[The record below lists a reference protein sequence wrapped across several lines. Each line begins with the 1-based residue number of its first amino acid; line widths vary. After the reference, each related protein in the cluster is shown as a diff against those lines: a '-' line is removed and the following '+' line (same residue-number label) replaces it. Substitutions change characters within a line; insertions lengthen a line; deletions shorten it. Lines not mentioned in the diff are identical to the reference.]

1 VHAARKLNYLMVM
14 PRFRDNLKEGYF
26 FPFGIPYI
34 SAALKKA
41 GFAVF
46 TLNLNHVDRPYGVL
60 KNKIIGHNID
70 IVLTGSTSADYHA
83 VKAIVDKAKAV
94 KKSLRIICGGG
105 LISGDPV
112 PAMTALK
119 IVDFGVIGEGEI
131 TIVELCRALE
141 KKEDFFSIK
150 GIIYKQGNS
159 YEITPP
165 RPPNDEIDSIPWPDY
180 DGFDYGT
187 YLKSS
192 DVGIHGLHYKHAAMF
207 LSSRSCPYNCTFCF
221 HTIGKKF
228 RQRSLDD
235 FFAEV
240 DHLVSHYEIDFFYT
254 HDEFF
259 TYSFERAKEFCER
272 MGQYNIPWQTALRV
286 DSITDELLEILK
298 RGNCKLIS
306 FGFESADNSIL
317 KSMNKNITVAQ
328 IERALE
334 KVVRSGISFS
344 GAFIFG
350 DKDET
355 LQTANNTLK
364 WWQDHRQY
372 NIVLKSIFTY
382 PGSELYK
389 YALENKIIKD
399 PVAFLKAGCPVV
411 NVSKMS
417 NDEFNIIAHEIALL
431 EVSGYHQAQR
441 VKLELIDASNAF
453 CTLRADCHYCGAENQ
468 WSQYR
473 FFTTSFGVCKQCKGR
488 QRVPLPDPIF
498 DQIEKKIS
506 LLASKKKIALWG
518 MANHAVD
525 FLERSTVVRRS
536 ARIFLVDNSE
546 EKQGI
551 ILADKK
557 VCRPAIIGENDIQV
571 VVIFAIF
578 YFATIKSQVESIYPN
593 VKVLPVYDLYRLGD
607 TVEHLFIQT
616 LRSEV
621 GTRQPDSNP

>member
-1 VHAARKLNYLMVM
+1 MHDAQKLNYLIVM
-14 PRFRDNLKEGYF
+14 PRFRDNPEEGYF

-46 TLNLNHVDRPYGVL
+46 TLNLNHVDLPYSAL
-60 KNKIIGHNID
+60 ENNIIENDID
-70 IVLTGSTSADYHA
+70 IILTGSTSADYHL
-83 VKAIVDKAKAV
+83 VKVIVDKAKEV
-94 KKSLRIICGGG
+94 KSSLRIICGGG
-105 LISGDPV
+105 LISGDPI
-112 PAMTALK
+112 PAMTSLEV
-119 IVDFGVIGEGEI
+119 VDFGVIGEGEV
-131 TIVELCRALE
+131 TIVELCHALE
-141 KKEDFFSIK
+141 KKEDFFSVK
-150 GIIYKQGNS
+150 GIIYKQDNS
-159 YEITPP
+159 YEITPS
-165 RPPNDEIDSIPWPDY
+165 RPPNDDIDSIPWPDY
-180 DGFDYGT
+180 EGFDYGA

-235 FFAEV
+235 FFAEI
-240 DHLVSHYEIDFFYT
+240 DHLVSRYEIDFFYT

-272 MGQYNIPWQTALRV
+272 MSQYNIPWQTALRV

-298 RGNCKLIS
+298 QGNCKLIS

-317 KSMNKNITVAQ
+317 KSMKKDITIEQ
-328 IERALE
+328 TERALE
-334 KVVRSGISFS
+334 KVVKSGISFS

-350 DKDET
+350 DKNET
-355 LQTANNTLK
+355 MQTARNTLK
-364 WWQDHRQY
+364 WWKDHRQY

-389 YALENKIIKD
+389 YAIENNIIRD
-399 PVAFLKAGCPVV
+399 PVAFLKAGCPVI

-417 NDEFNIIAHEIALL
+417 KDEYNIIAREIALL
-431 EVSGYHQAQR
+431 EVSGYHQAKN
-441 VKLELIDASNAF
+441 VELDLIDASNAF
-453 CTLRADCHYCGAENQ
+453 CTLQAHCFYCGAENR
-468 WSQYR
+468 WNEYR
-473 FFTTSFGVCKQCKGR
+473 FFTTSFGVCEQCGGR

-498 DQIEKKIS
+498 SQIEKRIGHLVS
-506 LLASKKKIALWG
+506 QYTIALWG

-525 FLERSTVVRRS
+525 FLERSTVVRCS
-536 ARIFLVDNSE
+536 AQIFLIDNSE

-551 ILADKK
+551 VLGDKK
-557 VCRPAIIGENDIQV
+557 VYSPAIIGEKNIQL

-578 YFATIKSQVESIYPN
+578 YFATIKSQVESMYPN
-593 VKVLPVYDLYRLGD
+593 VKVLPVYDLFRSSYKF
-607 TVEHLFIQT
+607 EHLFM
-616 LRSEV
+616 SEV
-621 GTRQPDSNP
+621 ETR

>member
-1 VHAARKLNYLMVM
+1 M
-14 PRFRDNLKEGYF
+14 PRFRDNPEEGYF

-46 TLNLNHVDRPYGVL
+46 TLNLNHVDLPYSAL
-60 KNKIIGHNID
+60 QNNIIENDID
-70 IVLTGSTSADYHA
+70 IILTGSTSADYHL
-83 VKAIVDKAKAV
+83 VKVIVDKAKEV
-94 KKSLRIICGGG
+94 KSSLRIICGGG
-105 LISGDPV
+105 LISGDPI
-112 PAMTALK
+112 PAMTSLEV
-119 IVDFGVIGEGEI
+119 VDFGVIGEGEV

-141 KKEDFFSIK
+141 KKEDFFSVK
-150 GIIYKQGNS
+150 GIIYKQDNS

-165 RPPNDEIDSIPWPDY
+165 RPPNDDIDSIPWPDY
-180 DGFDYGT
+180 EGFDYGA

-235 FFAEV
+235 FFAEI
-240 DHLVSHYEIDFFYT
+240 DHLVSHYKIDFFYT

-272 MGQYNIPWQTALRV
+272 MSQYNIPWQTALRV

-298 RGNCKLIS
+298 QGNCKLIS

-317 KSMNKNITVAQ
+317 KSMKKNITVEQ
-328 IERALE
+328 TERALE
-334 KVVRSGISFS
+334 KVVKSGISFS

-350 DKDET
+350 DKNET
-355 LQTANNTLK
+355 MQTARNTLK
-364 WWQDHRQY
+364 WWKDHRQY

-389 YALENKIIKD
+389 YAIENKIIRD
-399 PVAFLKAGCPVV
+399 PVAFLKAGCPVI

-417 NDEFNIIAHEIALL
+417 KDEYNIIAGEIALL
-431 EVSGYHQAQR
+431 EVSGYHQAQN

-453 CTLRADCHYCGAENQ
+453 CTLQANCFYCGAENQ
-468 WSQYR
+468 WNDYR
-473 FFTTSFGVCKQCKGR
+473 FFTTSFGVCGQCGGR

-498 DQIEKKIS
+498 NQIERKIGHLVS
-506 LLASKKKIALWG
+506 QNKIALWG

-536 ARIFLVDNSE
+536 TQIFLIDNSE

-551 ILADKK
+551 ELGDKK
-557 VCRPAIIGENDIQV
+557 VCSPAIIGEKNIQL

-578 YFATIKSQVESIYPN
+578 YFAAIKSQVESIYPN
-593 VKVLPVYDLYRLGD
+593 VKVLPVYDLYRSSYKF
-607 TVEHLFIQT
+607 EHLFM
-616 LRSEV
+616 SEV
-621 GTRQPDSNP
+621 ETR